1 MEEFSLK
8 FIYLK
13 DSANKLANALSQLDT
28 GKDVTEVLYVLDT
41 AIVVSTICDDILQ
54 AEVFNL
60 VVDNNIPEN
69 TYPLSA
75 QLIA

>member
-1 MEEFSLK
+1 MEEFGLK

-13 DSANKLANALSQLDT
+13 GLTNKLADALSQLDT